1 MLPNFKL
8 NTFSAVFFARTAF
21 ILTNPKH
28 IMFSP
33 LSLYLTSKPDLDLST
48 IPELYTLLF
57 SPDVNY
63 KEHRNFILE
72 VLRDGMRTEKDFLN
86 FLKSMAFKL
95 FSELYSS
102 CLADAETRWL
112 ILEVVTA
119 ICNIPL
125 GVKMLVENNSLL
137 PQLEFVV
144 EELRQAGD
152 NKTLAKVMEIL
163 SKVR

>member
-1 MLPNFKL
+1 
-8 NTFSAVFFARTAF
+8 
-21 ILTNPKH
+21 
-28 IMFSP
+28 
-33 LSLYLTSKPDLDLST
+33 
-48 IPELYTLLF
+48 
-57 SPDVNY
+57 
-63 KEHRNFILE
+63 
-72 VLRDGMRTEKDFLN
+72 MRTEKDFLN